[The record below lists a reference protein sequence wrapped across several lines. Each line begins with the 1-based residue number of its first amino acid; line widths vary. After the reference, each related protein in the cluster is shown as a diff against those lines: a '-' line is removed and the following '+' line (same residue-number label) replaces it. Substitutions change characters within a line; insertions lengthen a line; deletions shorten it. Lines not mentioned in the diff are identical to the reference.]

1 MLGAIIGDV
10 IGSVF
15 EGSGLKI
22 KQFPLLTA
30 KNTYT
35 DDTVLTVAVASAILD
50 QGDYSECIRK
60 FARRQRPHCVFRRQF
75 VCDEGL
81 TNHRGLETSNG

>member
-10 IGSVF
+10 VGSVF

-50 QGDYSECIRK
+50 QGDYSEYIRK
-60 FARRQRPHCVFRRQF
+60 FARVIRVGGMADIFSGGFMMTR
-75 VCDEGL
+75 
-81 TNHRGLETSNG
+81 